1 MAVVGNILPGRIKY
15 FIVTTLASV
24 TAPSAAEITAGTE
37 LTPAVRLIIA
47 APRPGNQAD
56 DSDVSDRINKQV
68 TATIDLGPVTF
79 QLKRT
84 LVTETEYNAVVEGDS
99 RFLVE
104 LRKGTAGASPAAGDV
119 ANVYTIDVNVK
130 SPGVPGRDEVDFST
144 VEAVQTAVPAYDSV
158 LAA

>member
-1 MAVVGNILPGRIKY
+1 MAVVGYILPSRIKV

-24 TAPSAAEITAGTE
+24 TAPSAAEINAGTE
-37 LTPAVRLIIA
+37 LTPAVRLA
-47 APRPGNQAD
+47 LDAPRTGNKAD
-56 DSDVSDRINKQV
+56 DSDLSDRVNKEV
-68 TATIDLGPVTF
+68 PSTIDLGSVSF

-104 LRKGTAGASPAAGDV
+104 LRKGTAGPSPAALDV

-130 SPGVPGRDEVDFST
+130 SPGVPGREEVDFST
-144 VEAVQTAVPAYDSV
+144 VECTQTAVPSFDAV